1 MIHKGR
7 NKGEKTPEI
16 PTIRPPSEWRSI
28 LVRLTRGC
36 KWNRCR
42 FCGIYPHLGV
52 PNFSIRSIDEVKH
65 DIDLLHILRPR
76 GETVF
81 FGDADPLEIGVETFC
96 RIAEYLRSTIPVK
109 RLTCYARASTFLRI
123 GPEAVKDL
131 SRSGLNRV
139 HLGLESGDEQVLQFQ
154 RKGQTP
160 AMVAKVADWLKQ
172 AGIEVSFYVL
182 LGLGGQDR
190 WREHIAGTFNLINQT
205 EPDFVRIRRLWLYGD
220 GSGLPGTE
228 CPLWKEIRAG
238 SFKPQCPE
246 GTVQELHF
254 LLDGLTELKTFFAC
268 DHVNNYVRV
277 AGMLKSDRQEMLAEV
292 ESFLTLPLPE
302 RNAHYTAV
310 GSRI

>member
-1 MIHKGR
+1 MGYKGR
-7 NKGEKTPEI
+7 DNVAETPEI

-76 GETVF
+76 GETAF
-81 FGDADPLEIGVETFC
+81 LGDADPLEIGVDTFC
-96 RIAEYLRSTIPVK
+96 RIAGYLQSTIPVK
-109 RLTCYARASTFLRI
+109 RLTCYARASTLSRI
-123 GPEAVKDL
+123 GPDAIREL
-131 SRSGLNRV
+131 RRSGLNRV
-139 HLGLESGDEQVLQFQ
+139 HLGFESGDEKVLQFH
-154 RKGQTP
+154 RKGQSP
-160 AMVAKVADWLKQ
+160 GMVAKVTDWLKQ

-182 LGLGGQDR
+182 LGLGGQER
-190 WREHIAGTFNLINQT
+190 WREHIAGTFKLINEV

-238 SFKPQCPE
+238 SFKPQSPE
-246 GTVQELHF
+246 GMVQELRF
-254 LLDGLTELKTFFAC
+254 LLDGLSDLNTFFAC
-268 DHVNNYVRV
+268 DHENNYVRV

-292 ESFLTLPLPE
+292 ESFLALPLPE
-302 RNAHYTAV
+302 RKAHYLMV